1 MHSVG
6 RMFWVLL
13 VGFTALGRVGS
24 LPAMCELKCVSVL
37 PMVGV
42 WILPRNGER
51 DFLMTLTEQYRMC
64 NNYSGTQVQV
74 NCNRL
79 DTSILRPLN

>member
-24 LPAMCELKCVSVL
+24 LPATYELKCVSVL

-42 WILPRNGER
+42 WILPRNGGR
-51 DFLMTLTEQYRMC
+51 DFPMTLMKQYRVC
-64 NNYSGTQVQV
+64 SNYSGTQVQV
-74 NCNRL
+74 NRNRL
-79 DTSILRPLN
+79 DTSIPRPLN